1 MSIFCKGYDSQM
13 KGYQQPGFEDRV
25 AAAKR
30 AKEAALEKLRAKPPI
45 DEAEVAARIER
56 ERAREVAAAE
66 KRAAA
71 KLAKEEALAAKQEQ
85 ARLAAEAEEAA
96 RPKELTPEEK
106 KAARDARYAARKA
119 RKK

>member
-1 MSIFCKGYDSQM
+1 M

-30 AKEAALEKLRAKPPI
+30 AKAEALEKLRAKPPV
-45 DEAEVAARIER
+45 DEAELAARIER
-56 ERAREVAAAE
+56 ERAREIAAAE
-66 KRAAA
+66 KREAARI
-71 KLAKEEALAAKQEQ
+71 AKEEAIAAKAEQ
-85 ARLAAEAEEAA
+85 ARLAAEAAEAA
-96 RPKELTPEEK
+96 RPKVLTPEEQ

>member
-1 MSIFCKGYDSQM
+1 M

-30 AKEAALEKLRAKPPI
+30 AKAEALEKLRSKPKV
-45 DEAEVAARIER
+45 DEAELALRIER
-56 ERAREVAAAE
+56 ERAREAAAAE

-71 KLAKEEALAAKQEQ
+71 KLAKEQALAEKQEQ

-96 RPKELTPEEK
+96 RPKQRTPEEL

-119 RKK
+119 RKKK

>member
-1 MSIFCKGYDSQM
+1 M

-30 AKEAALEKLRAKPPI
+30 AKAEALEKLRAKPQV
-45 DEAEVAARIER
+45 DEAEIALRIER
-56 ERAREVAAAE
+56 ERAREAAAAE

-71 KLAKEEALAAKQEQ
+71 RLAKEQALAEKQEQ
-85 ARLAAEAEEAA
+85 ARLAAEAAEAA
-96 RPKELTPEEK
+96 RPKARTPEEQ

>member
-1 MSIFCKGYDSQM
+1 M
-13 KGYQQPGFEDRV
+13 KGYKQPGFEDRL

-30 AKEAALEKLRAKPPI
+30 AKAEALEKLRSKPQV
-45 DEAEVAARIER
+45 DEAELAQRIER
-56 ERAREVAAAE
+56 ERAREAAAAE

-71 KLAKEEALAAKQEQ
+71 KQAREEALAAKEQ
-85 ARLAAEAEEAA
+85 ARAEAEAA
-96 RPKELTPEEK
+96 KPKPKTPEEL